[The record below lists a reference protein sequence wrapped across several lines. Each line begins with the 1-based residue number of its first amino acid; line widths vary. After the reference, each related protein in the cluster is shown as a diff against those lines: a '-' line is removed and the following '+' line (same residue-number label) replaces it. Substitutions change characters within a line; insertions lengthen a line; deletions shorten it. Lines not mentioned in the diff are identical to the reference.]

1 MVPTP
6 EDPLGVSPA
15 AEGNLRVFDVVG
27 DAAQLRDLAGMRPA
41 RDEEGERRIRELV
54 EEAAESRPP
63 LVLGVGAQG
72 QQQLEQ
78 IGYADGRDR

>member
-1 MVPTP
+1 MTRSAR
-6 EDPLGVSPA
+6 SPQR
-15 AEGNLRVFDVVG
+15 GGDLRVFDVIG
-27 DAAQLRDLAGMRPA
+27 DPEQQRDLAGMRPA
-41 RDEEGERRIRELV
+41 KDEAGERRIRELV
-54 EEAAESRPP
+54 EEALESRPP